1 MAKRRGVVL
10 VLLSLLM
17 AVGAAIVANK
27 WVIARVIPD
36 QEEAESSAH
45 VVAAAMSIPFA
56 TKVEQKHLKLVER
69 RHSHRPS

>member
-1 MAKRRGVVL
+1 MVKRKGL
-10 VLLSLLM
+10 LLIFLSLLM

-45 VVAAAMSIPFA
+45 VVAAAMSRDKRTSTTPLRLAIF
-56 TKVEQKHLKLVER
+56 LC
-69 RHSHRPS
+69 S